1 VKRPRGF
8 TLIELL
14 VVIAI
19 IAILAAILFP
29 VFAQARQKAR
39 MTACLSNLKQ
49 MGTALMMYVQDYDE
63 MLTPHLDRNDPL
75 KVTAGSS
82 VIANKLKAAWGP
94 YIKNEG
100 IFRCPADTNLYPTKW
115 DIGETSYFYN
125 PNVGATGKS
134 ISRAGESTYPS
145 QGADITRCMLIS
157 DRWLASH
164 SGDPDLQKSIL
175 NVVYADGHAKHRRY
189 FPCSPT
195 TPAATARALNDTDCD
210 DTAFFS
216 TLP

>member
-1 VKRPRGF
+1 MRKRGF

-39 MTACLSNLKQ
+39 ITSCLSNLNQ
-49 MGTALMMYVQDYDE
+49 MGKALMMYVQDYDE
-63 MLTPHLDRNDPL
+63 RLTPHFDAYDP
-75 KVTAGSS
+75 KQVTAGSS
-82 VIANKLKAAWGP
+82 VVANMVKAAWMP

-100 IFRCPADTNLYPTKW
+100 VFRCPADTGLYATKW
-115 DIGETSYFYN
+115 NIGETSYWYN

-134 ISRAGESTYPS
+134 ITSADQTPFPS
-145 QGADITRCMLIS
+145 QSGDLTRCVLVS

-164 SGDPDLQKSIL
+164 TGDADLQKSVV
-175 NVVYADGHAKHRRY
+175 NVVFADGHAKLRRY
-189 FPCSPT
+189 YPCSPS
-195 TPAATARALNDTDCD
+195 TPTATAKSVNDTNCD
-210 DTAFFS
+210 DQGFFS
-216 TLP
+216 KLP